1 MNSVLFS
8 GTVFMQSFMKHDW
21 LFTRLLLGHLHKCKY
36 AF

>member
-8 GTVFMQSFMKHDW
+8 GTLFMQSFMKRNW
-21 LFTRLLLGHLHKCKY
+21 LFTRLLLDHLRKGKH